1 MANRVA
7 RRTEP
12 ALTQQPPASAHAV
25 LVTPSTAKRATRT
38 DRVQAAAHADNVAN
52 ADSLILG
59 IDPGLDRTGYAVIDP
74 ARRSVLDAGV
84 IRAPADR
91 PLARRLYEISQ
102 GIESVLDEHRVR
114 LIAVED
120 LYAHYKHPRTAI
132 LMGHAR
138 GVVLLAAARHDVE
151 VLSLPATQIKKTI
164 TGSGRASKA
173 QIQRAVMI
181 MFRLSKIPEPAD
193 VADAL
198 AAAACVS
205 ELRTAIRA

>member
-7 RRTEP
+7 APTEGARTGR
-12 ALTQQPPASAHAV
+12 ARASAGTDI
-25 LVTPSTAKRATRT
+25 VTPSTAKRSTRSDRPRAT
-38 DRVQAAAHADNVAN
+38 AHANNEAN
-52 ADSLILG
+52 TDSLILG

-84 IRAPADR
+84 IRAPAGR

-102 GIESVLDEHRVR
+102 GIESVLDEHDVR

-138 GVVLLAAARHDVE
+138 GVVLLAAARRDIE

-205 ELRTAIRA
+205 ELQTAIRA